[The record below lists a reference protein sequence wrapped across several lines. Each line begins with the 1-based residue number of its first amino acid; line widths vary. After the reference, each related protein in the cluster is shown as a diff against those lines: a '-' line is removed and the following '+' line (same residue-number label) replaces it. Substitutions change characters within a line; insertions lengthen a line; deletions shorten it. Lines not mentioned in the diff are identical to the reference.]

1 MHCIVRLL
9 IIVQIDVLINAQLI
23 LIIINKMEYVYHI
36 VQVVLMQILQQVL
49 DNVLDYVHKVYM
61 EILYLVDVYKNVCLV
76 IMHLMIQIYV
86 LELVLMVLLII
97 KQEYVYQYVHIQP
110 MQIV

>member
-36 VQVVLMQILQQVL
+36 VQVVLMQILHQVF
-49 DNVLDYVHKVYM
+49 DNVQGYARKGYM
-61 EILYLVDVYKNVCLV
+61 VIQYLVDVYRNVCLV
-76 IMHLMIQIYV
+76 IMHLMIQIYA
-86 LELVLMVLLII
+86 LKFVLMVLLIT
-97 KQEYVYQYVHIQP
+97 KQEYVYQYAHIQP